1 MFAIIS
7 DIHSNLEALTSVIE
21 DIESRRI
28 SDIICL
34 GDIVGY
40 GPDPEPCVDLVMH
53 NCRFAISGNHDYA
66 VLTEP
71 EGFVP
76 HDWHKSGPAA

>member
-7 DIHSNLEALTSVIE
+7 DIHSNLEALTTVLE
-21 DIESRRI
+21 DIESRQI
-28 SDIICL
+28 TDIVCL

-40 GPDPEPCVDLVMH
+40 GPDPEPCIDLVMH
-53 NCRFAISGNHDYA
+53 HCRFAISGNHDYA

-76 HDWHKSGPAA
+76 MAREAVD